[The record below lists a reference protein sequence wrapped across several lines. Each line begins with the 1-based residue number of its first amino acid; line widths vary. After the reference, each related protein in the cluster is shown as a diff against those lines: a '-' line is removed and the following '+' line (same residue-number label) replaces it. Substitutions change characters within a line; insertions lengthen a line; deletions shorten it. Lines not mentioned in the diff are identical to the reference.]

1 MKRSTFAQVVALVN
15 GQEVANMDELRAEI
29 NTEWQCFEEQKAA
42 RRATYDDVKD
52 IVFAA
57 MSKTEPQ
64 TVKAI
69 YARCDGIPLDFT
81 SNKLQYALLNY
92 WADEVVKHD
101 NGRSAYT
108 YTLR

>member
-29 NTEWQCFEEQKAA
+29 NAEWQTYEAQKSEKRSA
-42 RRATYDDVKD
+42 YDKVKN

-69 YARCDGIPLDFT
+69 YARCEGIPLEFT